1 MYGPI
6 SPDSGEW
13 IAMRIFN
20 RRCGYVI
27 FVQFLIIYQFMT
39 CVVTEYDLRAL
50 WARYLKTIIF
60 DALKVQRS
68 SDAKYTPSRFPH
80 CFEQESIVCDCMRH
94 AALRPEAKAMFSCYR
109 KGAAIDTQRPFGIS
123 FYAGFIEPLVNI
135 EGVIAIQVQR
145 CVSYCHGPNSIPNHA
160 AASFLQAKVKGIAAE
175 GSGGFAL
182 RMRTAYIR
190 DKMRRISF

>member
-109 KGAAIDTQRPFGIS
+109 KGAAIDTQRRFAIG
-123 FYAGFIEPLVNI
+123 FYAGSMWAWIKFGVFFSHQVAGFFSLLPAPKSLPNPPRFSFPPG
-135 EGVIAIQVQR
+135 EG
-145 CVSYCHGPNSIPNHA
+145 
-160 AASFLQAKVKGIAAE
+160 KG
-175 GSGGFAL
+175 FP
-182 RMRTAYIR
+182 
-190 DKMRRISF
+190 

>member
-6 SPDSGEW
+6 SPDSGVC

-20 RRCGYVI
+20 RRCVYLI
-27 FVQFLIIYQFMT
+27 FVQCLLIYHFMT
-39 CVVTEYDLRAL
+39 RVETEYDLRAL
-50 WARYLKTIIF
+50 WARQLKTIIF

-109 KGAAIDTQRPFGIS
+109 KGAAIDTQRRFAIG
-123 FYAGFIEPLVNI
+123 FYAGSIE
-135 EGVIAIQVQR
+135 R
-145 CVSYCHGPNSIPNHA
+145 
-160 AASFLQAKVKGIAAE
+160 
-175 GSGGFAL
+175 
-182 RMRTAYIR
+182 
-190 DKMRRISF
+190 